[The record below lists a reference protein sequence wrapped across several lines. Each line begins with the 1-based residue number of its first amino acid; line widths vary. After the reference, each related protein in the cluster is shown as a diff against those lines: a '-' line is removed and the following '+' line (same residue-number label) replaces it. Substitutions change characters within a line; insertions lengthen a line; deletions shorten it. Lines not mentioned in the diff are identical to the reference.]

1 MIGLG
6 SLADRSRGNDA
17 SGIGVV
23 VLLLG
28 MVLSFGELYATR
40 FFQDVRAA
48 IFGTPASRENPA
60 DHSAPTT

>member
-6 SLADRSRGNDA
+6 SLADRGRGGSA
-17 SGIGVV
+17 SGLGIF

-40 FFQDVRAA
+40 FFHDVRDAVL
-48 IFGTPASRENPA
+48 GKPGPSETPRDPSP
-60 DHSAPTT
+60 STM